1 MKPNDTELNP
11 GRDNAMSDDVTSEDS
26 LDRAGEL
33 QQVLHRDIPLTRD
46 MGLTVLSWQAGQL
59 RLHLPLE
66 PNINHKS
73 TLFGGSL
80 YCGAVLAGWGWLH
93 VRLREAGIE
102 GGHIVIQDGQISYPL
117 PVRGD
122 AVAICDA
129 PDAAVWE
136 RFATTYQKRGRARL
150 TLHTRLCA
158 QGSDLE
164 AVRFVGQFVLHR

>member
-1 MKPNDTELNP
+1 MSQEPLNQADEL
-11 GRDNAMSDDVTSEDS
+11 EH
-26 LDRAGEL
+26 
-33 QQVLHRDIPLTRD
+33 VLHHDIPLTRE
-46 MGLTVLSWQAGQL
+46 MGLKVLGWQHQQL
-59 RLHLPLE
+59 RLHMPLE

-73 TLFGGSL
+73 TMFGGSL

-93 VRLREAGIE
+93 LRLREAGIE

-129 PDAAVWE
+129 PDAALWE
-136 RFATTYQKRGRARL
+136 KFIATYQRRGRARL
-150 TLHTRLCA
+150 TLKTRICA
-158 QGSDLE
+158 QGSEAE